1 MHNLPI
7 RILYRSPFPRSP
19 QAFLP
24 PPLLGD
30 RNPSQAIEE
39 QTLQAFRA
47 SPPIGRSAAG
57 GEDLFSEAFVELQR
71 EIREESARGLDLNLN
86 LAGSHYFRRRGG
98 KGNYSRKSHD
108 DSKNVEIN
116 NHMEFED
123 PLADLLDAGTP
134 SHYERMLGM
143 KGTRNSSAGNAK
155 AGSSSTSMNGTDS
168 NTRPK
173 PAKKI
178 SNSPAAAARTRTKVV
193 RQQREEDIAGEG
205 GFIREAAL
213 PDKLR
218 KFQENAAI
226 DLDLNIGK
234 IENWQWPI
242 RSGWV
247 SAAVPKHPAKYNY
260 NNAAS
265 SKPSNPYDPTK
276 RRNRTSTWNQVL
288 NTTSPTRKHDEYG
301 DGELNTAGTSTP
313 SNPYNTTKRRN
324 RTSTWNQVLNTTS
337 PINGHDNDGDGD
349 LSGRD
354 QPNKK
359 SKKTSWEEMEKQ
371 MIRNITSTSTSA
383 SCNSNDNNA
392 VIASGPKC
400 TSCASTNIES
410 HGNITSRNNA
420 VRKGEVWGMKDRG
433 EMVMERYRCLNC
445 GKFGMKNEDYC
456 IIIVIHNRTSTWNQV
471 LNTTSPT
478 RKHDEYGDGELN
490 GRDRRL
496 GEEMDKQMIRNIT
509 STSTSSSCN
518 SNDNNA
524 IVASGPKCT
533 SCGSSKIE
541 SHGNITSRNNDV
553 RKGEVWGMK
562 DRGEMVV
569 ERYRCL
575 NCGKVWNEE

>member
-1 MHNLPI
+1 MAQSSSAPLKPCTICQSESSIVVPSLAAPKHFCLLHYLGTGNHRKRSKNKRSKLFVHPLRLESQLPAV
-7 RILYRSPFPRSP
+7 
-19 QAFLP
+19 Q
-24 PPLLGD
+24 
-30 RNPSQAIEE
+30 
-39 QTLQAFRA
+39 
-47 SPPIGRSAAG
+47 
-57 GEDLFSEAFVELQR
+57 DLFSEAFVELQK

-226 DLDLNIGK
+226 DLDLNYWQHNATKKNVDGL
-234 IENWQWPI
+234 EN
-242 RSGWV
+242 RSDKSGSGGVPVAV
-247 SAAVPKHPAKYNY
+247 SKSSANLYSKTAGT
-260 NNAAS
+260 
-265 SKPSNPYDPTK
+265 SKPSNPY
-276 RRNRTSTWNQVL
+276 
-288 NTTSPTRKHDEYG
+288 
-301 DGELNTAGTSTP
+301 
-313 SNPYNTTKRRN
+313 NPTKRRN

-445 GKFGMKNEDYC
+445 GK
-456 IIIVIHNRTSTWNQV
+456 
-471 LNTTSPT
+471 
-478 RKHDEYGDGELN
+478 
-490 GRDRRL
+490 
-496 GEEMDKQMIRNIT
+496 
-509 STSTSSSCN
+509 
-518 SNDNNA
+518 
-524 IVASGPKCT
+524 
-533 SCGSSKIE
+533 
-541 SHGNITSRNNDV
+541 
-553 RKGEVWGMK
+553 
-562 DRGEMVV
+562 
-569 ERYRCL
+569 
-575 NCGKVWNEE
+575 VWNEE

>member
-1 MHNLPI
+1 
-7 RILYRSPFPRSP
+7 
-19 QAFLP
+19 
-24 PPLLGD
+24 
-30 RNPSQAIEE
+30 
-39 QTLQAFRA
+39 
-47 SPPIGRSAAG
+47 
-57 GEDLFSEAFVELQR
+57 
-71 EIREESARGLDLNLN
+71 
-86 LAGSHYFRRRGG
+86 
-98 KGNYSRKSHD
+98 
-108 DSKNVEIN
+108 
-116 NHMEFED
+116 MEFED

-226 DLDLNIGK
+226 DLDLNYWQHNATKKNVDGL
-234 IENWQWPI
+234 EN
-242 RSGWV
+242 RSDKSGSGGVPVAV
-247 SAAVPKHPAKYNY
+247 SK
-260 NNAAS
+260 S
-265 SKPSNPYDPTK
+265 SANLYSK
-276 RRNRTSTWNQVL
+276 
-288 NTTSPTRKHDEYG
+288 
-301 DGELNTAGTSTP
+301 TAGTSTP

-433 EMVMERYRCLNC
+433 EMV
-445 GKFGMKNEDYC
+445 
-456 IIIVIHNRTSTWNQV
+456 
-471 LNTTSPT
+471 
-478 RKHDEYGDGELN
+478 
-490 GRDRRL
+490 
-496 GEEMDKQMIRNIT
+496 
-509 STSTSSSCN
+509 
-518 SNDNNA
+518 
-524 IVASGPKCT
+524 
-533 SCGSSKIE
+533 
-541 SHGNITSRNNDV
+541 
-553 RKGEVWGMK
+553 
-562 DRGEMVV
+562 V